1 MTEGDA
7 GSRIDVIPS
16 LGRLAGLSVAATSEL
31 QPGAVEAV
39 ASFVRPVRCWPCRLL
54 SDDPSVAAP
63 YDRPGC
69 SASPLEGDSRRTN
82 VD

>member
-54 SDDPSVAAP
+54 SDDPPMAAP
-63 YDRPGC
+63 YGPGYA
-69 SASPLEGDSRRTN
+69 ASPLQGDSRRTN